1 MTLHIFFVN
10 IPVIPAHFYYF
21 MFCFK
26 FDYTIKDIIVN
37 HLYLL
42 FMKNDVIK
50 KNDGDIILEQ
60 LVRSVARNIVVSRT
74 SAICLRVASILALP
88 TFCIGD
94 VERSKIYK
102 HLLENK
108 KTQIR

>member
-1 MTLHIFFVN
+1 
-10 IPVIPAHFYYF
+10 
-21 MFCFK
+21 
-26 FDYTIKDIIVN
+26 
-37 HLYLL
+37 
-42 FMKNDVIK
+42 MKNDVIK
-50 KNDGDIILEQ
+50 KTHSDIILEQ

-94 VERSKIYK
+94 AERSKIYK

-108 KTQIR
+108 KTQIRWNVTNRSNNSFVYLWLIFNTNS

>member
-1 MTLHIFFVN
+1 M
-10 IPVIPAHFYYF
+10 
-21 MFCFK
+21 
-26 FDYTIKDIIVN
+26 
-37 HLYLL
+37 
-42 FMKNDVIK
+42 
-50 KNDGDIILEQ
+50 
-60 LVRSVARNIVVSRT
+60 ARNIVVSRT

-108 KTQIR
+108 KTQIRWNVTNRSNNSFVYLSLIFNTNS

>member
-26 FDYTIKDIIVN
+26 FYYAIKDIIVN
-37 HLYLL
+37 HLHLL

-50 KNDGDIILEQ
+50 KNHSDIILEQ

-74 SAICLRVASILALP
+74 SAICLCVASILALP

-108 KTQIR
+108 KIQIR

>member
-1 MTLHIFFVN
+1 
-10 IPVIPAHFYYF
+10 
-21 MFCFK
+21 
-26 FDYTIKDIIVN
+26 
-37 HLYLL
+37 
-42 FMKNDVIK
+42 MKNDVIK
-50 KNDGDIILEQ
+50 KTHSDIILEQ

-108 KTQIR
+108 KTQIRWNVTNRSNNSFVYLSLIFNTNS